1 MKNVQAGEKP
11 ASRLLYITH
20 TELIKMNEDEVIE
33 KIGNICGKVCTGIA
47 LFGIGLAIGIPF
59 LGLLSGDKEYPL
71 E

>member
-1 MKNVQAGEKP
+1 MNDELNLQDAKNVAKG
-11 ASRLLYITH
+11 I
-20 TELIKMNEDEVIE
+20 
-33 KIGNICGKVCTGIA
+33 GKVCSKIGMGLA